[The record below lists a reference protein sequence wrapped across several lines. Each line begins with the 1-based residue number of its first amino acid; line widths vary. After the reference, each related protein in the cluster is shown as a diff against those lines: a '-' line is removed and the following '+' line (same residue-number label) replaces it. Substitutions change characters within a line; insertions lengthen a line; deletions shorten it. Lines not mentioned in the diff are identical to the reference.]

1 MKIFGLCL
9 RFEGIVEFMPEEV
22 LHVWVVLEPGVV
34 AVVERGYGGRDL
46 TLTIEDGN
54 QYVLFVICGGQRG
67 GR

>member
-1 MKIFGLCL
+1 MKKFGLCL
-9 RFEGIVEFMPEEV
+9 LFDGIVEFVPEEV

-54 QYVLFVICGGQRG
+54 QYMLFVICGGGRG
-67 GR
+67 G